1 MTDNKNIAP
10 LRRQILEVILS
21 KGRPM
26 SMAELEHSLGSPNDL
41 ANESEQALVGLC
53 KAGLL
58 VRLRGDRIGV
68 AKEMDLVLG
77 RVEVHSNGF
86 GFLLPDDGSEDLYL
100 SPRQLRRAMPDDR
113 VLGRVRRIDR
123 QGRKEAA
130 IVEVLNSV
138 NRTVLGRFETDSAVN
153 VIRPQDKRI
162 AHMIHVAPGDE
173 SGATHGQ
180 VVVGEIIVHPGNS
193 TYVQARVTEILS
205 QDKPAALA
213 TESAIR
219 RRQLPREWPCAIA
232 GELERIS
239 REPGCEKDL
248 TCKDLTN
255 EPFITIDGADARDFD
270 DAVHCASDGD
280 DFLLDVA
287 IADVSRFVRSDS
299 ALDQVARER
308 GNSAYFPDRVIPMLP
323 ELLSNDLC
331 SLRPGRMRWVFA
343 CQIRVRSSGE
353 IAEYKFSQA
362 RIRSAARLTYED
374 ASAFLR
380 DPKGDGPSI
389 STAVQENLK
398 MLDKVATALGAH
410 RRGRG
415 GVEFEFP
422 QALISYDPNGT
433 IASIKNAPRSSATGL
448 IEECML
454 AANVC
459 AARALDSH
467 LPEAIYRIHETPDR
481 DAVADLRRVLGFFGV
496 KLPGRGVPPALD
508 FSAALAAAR
517 EKGAPVAALQMLMLR
532 TMKQARYASCAQP
545 HFALGFERYTHFT
558 SPIRRYP
565 DLIVHRLLKGILGLG
580 SSAEPTGGPGELG
593 EVADHC
599 SVTDRRAEEAS
610 REVTGWL
617 KAEFMSRHIG
627 ETFTGRVSGVTAFG
641 VFVTLDLFQ
650 VDGLVHISEL
660 GNDYF
665 HFDPSLMLLVA
676 EHSGRRI
683 SLGDVMTVRV
693 TGARP
698 DEAKIDFV
706 PLEPVGGE
714 NKARWKRRT
723 TKKR

>member
-1 MTDNKNIAP
+1 MTDEKNIAP

-21 KGRPM
+21 QGRPM
-26 SMAELEHSLGSPNDL
+26 SMSELGHLLGSTNDL
-41 ANESEQALVGLC
+41 ANETQQALVGLC
-53 KAGLL
+53 KAGIL
-58 VRLRGDRIGV
+58 VRLRGDRIGA
-68 AKEMDLVLG
+68 AKDMDLVLG

-100 SPRQLRRAMPDDR
+100 SPRQMRRAMPDDR

-162 AHMIHVAPGDE
+162 AHTIHVAPGDE
-173 SGATHGQ
+173 SGAAHGQ
-180 VVVGEIIVHPGNS
+180 VVVGEIIVHPGDS
-193 TYVQARVTEILS
+193 TYVQARVTEILA

-219 RRQLPREWPCAIA
+219 RRQLPREWPSTIA
-232 GELERIS
+232 VELERIS
-239 REPGCEKDL
+239 KEPGCEKDL
-248 TCKDLTN
+248 ICKDLTHK
-255 EPFITIDGADARDFD
+255 PFITIDGADARDFD

-331 SLRPGRMRWVFA
+331 SLRPGKMRWVFA

-353 IAEYKFSQA
+353 ITEYSFTEAK
-362 RIRSAARLTYED
+362 IRSAARLTYED
-374 ASAFLR
+374 ASIFLC
-380 DPKGDGPSI
+380 DPNGDRPSI
-389 STAVQENLK
+389 STAVRENLK
-398 MLDKVATALGAH
+398 MLDKVARALGEH
-410 RRGRG
+410 RRDRG

-422 QALISYDPNGT
+422 QTLISYDPNGT
-433 IASIKNAPRSSATGL
+433 IASITSAPRSFATSL

-467 LPEAIYRIHETPDR
+467 LPEAIYRIHEIPDR

-532 TMKQARYASCAQP
+532 TMKQARYASCTQP
-545 HFALGFERYTHFT
+545 HFALGFDCYTHFT
-558 SPIRRYP
+558 SPIRRYA
-565 DLIVHRLLKGILGLG
+565 DLIVHRLLKRVLGLC
-580 SSAEPTGGPGELG
+580 SSAQPTDSPGELAQ
-593 EVADHC
+593 VADHC

-617 KAEFMSRHIG
+617 KAEFMNRHIG
-627 ETFTGRVSGVTAFG
+627 ETFSGKVSGVTAFG

-676 EHSGRRI
+676 EHSGYRI
-683 SLGDVMTVRV
+683 SLGDAMTVRV

-698 DEAKIDFV
+698 DEGKIDFV

-714 NKARWKRRT
+714 NGTRRKRRK

>member
-1 MTDNKNIAP
+1 MTDEKNIAA

-26 SMAELEHSLGSPNDL
+26 RMSELGNSLGSSNDL
-41 ANESEQALVGLC
+41 TNESHQALVGLC

-58 VRLRGDRIGV
+58 VRLRGDRIGA

-77 RVEVHSNGF
+77 RVEVHTNGF

-100 SPRQLRRAMPDDR
+100 SPRQMRRAMPDDR

-162 AHMIHVAPGDE
+162 AHTIHVAPGDE

-180 VVVGEIIVHPGNS
+180 VVVGEIIVHPGDS
-193 TYVQARVTEILS
+193 TYVQARVTEILA

-219 RRQLPREWPCAIA
+219 RRQLPCEWPSTIAI
-232 GELERIS
+232 ELEQIS
-239 REPGCEKDL
+239 RAPECEKDL
-248 TCKDLTN
+248 ICKDLTN

-287 IADVSRFVRSDS
+287 IADVSRFVISDS
-299 ALDQVARER
+299 AIDQVARER

-331 SLRPGRMRWVFA
+331 SLRPGQMRWVFV
-343 CQIRVRSSGE
+343 CQIRVSSSGE
-353 IAEYKFSQA
+353 IGEYKFSEA

-374 ASAFLR
+374 ASAFLC
-380 DPKGDGPSI
+380 DPNGDRPNI
-389 STAVQENLK
+389 STAVQENLRN
-398 MLDKVATALGAH
+398 LDKVATALGEH
-410 RRGRG
+410 RRDRG

-422 QALISYDPNGT
+422 QALISYHPNGT
-433 IASIKNAPRSSATGL
+433 ISSIKSAPRSSATSL

-481 DAVADLRRVLGFFGV
+481 DSVADLRRVLGFFGV
-496 KLPGRGVPPALD
+496 KLPGRGVPPALE
-508 FSAALAAAR
+508 FSAALATAR
-517 EKGAPVAALQMLMLR
+517 EKGAPVDALQMLMLR
-532 TMKQARYASCAQP
+532 TMKQARYASCVQP
-545 HFALGFERYTHFT
+545 HFALGFDCYTHFT
-558 SPIRRYP
+558 SPIRRYA
-565 DLIVHRLLKGILGLG
+565 DLVVHRLLKRILGLG
-580 SSAEPTGGPGELG
+580 SSSQPQDGPGELAQ
-593 EVADHC
+593 VADHC

-610 REVTGWL
+610 REVSGWL
-617 KAEFMSRHIG
+617 KAEFMNRHIG
-627 ETFTGRVSGVTAFG
+627 ETFTGRVSGITAFG
-641 VFVTLDLFQ
+641 VFVTLDLLQ

-676 EHSGRRI
+676 EHSGHRI
-683 SLGDVMTVRV
+683 SLGDAMTVRV
-693 TGARP
+693 SGARP
-698 DEAKIDFV
+698 DEGKIDFV
-706 PLEPVGGE
+706 PLKPVGGE
-714 NKARWKRRT
+714 TKARRKRRK